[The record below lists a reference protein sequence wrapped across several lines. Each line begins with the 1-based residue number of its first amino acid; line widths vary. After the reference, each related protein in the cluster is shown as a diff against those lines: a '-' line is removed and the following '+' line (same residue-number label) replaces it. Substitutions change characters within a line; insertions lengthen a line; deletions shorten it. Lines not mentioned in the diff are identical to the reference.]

1 MSISRHTLDPKLDIV
16 FWMLFGRESNRPLL
30 VSLLTA
36 VLKPAEPIVHVELL
50 NPELERAAMDE
61 KGIVLDLRVMLGSGE
76 QVDIEMQSRPH
87 PAFNER
93 ILYYWSKLY
102 VDQLKRGFDY
112 TELRRTIGVLF
123 QSFPRAQS
131 CTLWSSTAPGCGG

>member
-93 ILYYWSKLY
+93 ILLLL
-102 VDQLKRGFDY
+102 VQVVRRPAQAR
-112 TELRRTIGVLF
+112 LRLHGASAHDR
-123 QSFPRAQS
+123 
-131 CTLWSSTAPGCGG
+131 STV